1 VRPRTVAP
9 VESVGVL
16 VVLFAVGAGYGGG
29 NLGPAAGA
37 LSREFGASLSAVG
50 LAMTLYFAAIT
61 AVTFASAR
69 IVRGLGMRRAVV
81 LSCLMTAGGNVACAV
96 SPWFAGML
104 VGRSVTGLG
113 AGLAFVAGPVVARSY
128 GGARL
133 VGGFGAAVTIGVA
146 VALVTGSA
154 LADAGVSW
162 RIGFVVSAVV
172 GLAALASLPRHL
184 KGTPHGPRP
193 AGFIRGALRAPAMW
207 RLIVLFVA
215 GNGIALVI
223 STWLIPYLVVHGG
236 SPEWIARTL
245 PSVGWVV
252 LMGVGFALPYA
263 LVIEGAQRLF
273 PQTPAAAVALVQI
286 GPNAMPMVVV
296 PIIGSA
302 LAAGNGSEALLVLAA
317 FAAFAAAVNAGPPS
331 RLKASGTLA
340 RAGEPRRARRDREQV
355 IGR

>member
-1 VRPRTVAP
+1 
-9 VESVGVL
+9 L

-50 LAMTLYFAAIT
+50 LTMTLYFAAIT

-69 IVRGLGMRRAVV
+69 IVRGLGVRRAVL
-81 LSCLMTAGGNVACAV
+81 LSCLMTAAGNVACAG
-96 SPWFAGML
+96 SPWFAGIL

-133 VGGFGAAVTIGVA
+133 VGAFGAAVTIGVA

-236 SPEWIARTL
+236 SPEWIAGVLGLVLFAVTAGMREASGWFAQAGPAWRRVAAVSPLLSAVGLVGIALDARTL

-263 LVIEGAQRLF
+263 LVIEGVQRLF

-302 LAAGNGSEALLVLAA
+302 LAAGNGSEALLPCL
-317 FAAFAAAVNAGPPS
+317 
-331 RLKASGTLA
+331 
-340 RAGEPRRARRDREQV
+340 
-355 IGR
+355 